1 MSGIAY
7 FDLSTPRRIHVIGIG
22 GPGMNAIAQVL
33 CEMGHQVSGSDIHES
48 EVLDRLRALGVSI
61 IVGHDATVVQNCDVV
76 TASTAI
82 PATNIEL
89 VSAAAQSIPVL
100 SRAQMLSAICALKQ
114 SVAVAGTH
122 GKTTTS
128 AMLMHILTT
137 AGLQPSFVI
146 GGDVHGLNLGAG
158 WRNGKHLVVEAD
170 ESDSTHLALPLFGSI
185 LTNVDVDHLDH
196 FATFD
201 NIVESFEQYVKKI
214 DGPKVMCA
222 DDAVTAKIATK
233 IAAKQ
238 ACRTYGMSIVADVR
252 AVNVVLAE
260 GRSRFDVEA
269 RQSGSTEEHGLIGS
283 VEIPLRGEHNVL
295 NATAALTMAME
306 LGVNFGVASHA
317 LSSFRGVARRFDL
330 RGVDHGV
337 TFVDDYAHLPNEII
351 AMLRGARDATDKWDR
366 VVAVF
371 QPNRFNRMSVMSGAY
386 ADAFGDADVVVI
398 TDIYSS
404 GTTPIPGVTGKLVVD
419 AIKNNHPGKRVEW
432 IAQREDLVSFL
443 ASTLTNGDLC
453 ISMGCGDVAQLPD
466 EVISLRQSNRA
477 NEARKS

>member
-1 MSGIAY
+1 MNNNLF
-7 FDLSTPRRIHVIGIG
+7 FDLSKPRRIHVIGIG

-33 CEMGHQVSGSDIHES
+33 SEMGHQVSGSDIHES

-61 IVGHDATVVQNCDVV
+61 SVGHDAAAVQGCDVV

-89 VSAAAQSIPVL
+89 VAAASQSVPIL
-100 SRAQMLSAICALKQ
+100 SRAQMLSSICALKQ

-137 AGLQPSFVI
+137 AELHPSFVI
-146 GGDVHGLNLGAG
+146 GGDVHGLDLGAG
-158 WRNGKHLVVEAD
+158 WRSGQHLVVEAD

-201 NIVESFEQYVKKI
+201 NIVESFEQFVAKI
-214 DGPKVMCA
+214 VGPKVLCA
-222 DDAVTAKIATK
+222 DDAVCAKIAST
-233 IAAKQ
+233 Q
-238 ACRTYGMSIVADVR
+238 SCRTYGLGVDADVR
-252 AVNVVLAE
+252 AVNVVFAD
-260 GRSRFDVEA
+260 GSCRFDIET
-269 RQSGSTEEHGLIGS
+269 RESGSIAQHVLVGS
-283 VEIPLRGEHNVL
+283 VSVPLRGEHNVL

-306 LGVNFGVASHA
+306 LGVDFEVAAQA
-317 LSSFRGVARRFDL
+317 LSGFRGVARRFDL

-337 TFVDDYAHLPNEII
+337 TFVDDYAHLPNEIV
-351 AMLRGARDATDKWDR
+351 AVLRGARDATDSWDR

-419 AIKNNHPGKRVEW
+419 AIKDMHPDKRVEW
-432 IAQREDLVSFL
+432 IALREDLVSFL
-443 ASTLTNGDLC
+443 ASTLISGDLC

-466 EVISLRQSNRA
+466 EVISLRQSKRA
-477 NEARKS
+477 IETRKS

>member
-1 MSGIAY
+1 MSSSAY
-7 FDLSTPRRIHVIGIG
+7 FDLTTPRRIHVIGIG

-61 IVGHDATVVQNCDVV
+61 IVGHDETAVQNCDAV

-89 VSAAAQSIPVL
+89 VAASAQSVPVL

-128 AMLMHILTT
+128 AMLMHVLSV

-146 GGDVHGLNLGAG
+146 GGDVHGLDLGAG
-158 WRNGKHLVVEAD
+158 WRNGQHLVVEAD

-201 NIVESFEQYVKKI
+201 NLVSSFEQYVKKI
-214 DGPKVMCA
+214 DGPKVLCA
-222 DDAVTAKIATK
+222 DDVVCAK
-233 IAAKQ
+233 IAAKIAEEQ
-238 ACRTYGMSIVADVR
+238 ICRTYGMSINADVC
-252 AVNVVLAE
+252 AVNVVLAD
-260 GRSRFDVEA
+260 GSIRFDVEA
-269 RQSGSTEEHGLIGS
+269 RQSGSTAPRVLIGS
-283 VEIPLRGEHNVL
+283 VEVPLRGRHNVL
-295 NATAALTMAME
+295 NATGAITMAME
-306 LGVNFGVASHA
+306 LGVEFEVAAQA
-317 LSSFRGVARRFDL
+317 LESFRGVARRFDL
-330 RGVDHGV
+330 RGVDDGV

-351 AMLRGARDATDKWDR
+351 AVLGGARDATDTWRR

-371 QPNRFNRMSVMSGAY
+371 QPNRFNRMSVMSGEY

-398 TDIYSS
+398 TEIYSS

-419 AIKNNHPGKRVEW
+419 AIEKSNPGKKVEW
-432 IAQREDLVSFL
+432 IAHREDLVTFL
-443 ASTLTNGDLC
+443 ASTLISGDLC

-477 NEARKS
+477 NKSQS

>member
-1 MSGIAY
+1 MSNDRL
-7 FDLSTPRRIHVIGIG
+7 FDLTTPRRIHVVGIG

-33 CEMGHQVSGSDIHES
+33 CEMGHQVTGSDIHES
-48 EVLDRLRALGVSI
+48 EVLDRLRALGVGI
-61 IVGHDATVVQNCDVV
+61 IVGHDAKAVQDCDVV

-89 VSAAAQSIPVL
+89 VAAVEQSVPVL
-100 SRAQMLSAICALKQ
+100 SRAQMLSSICALKQ

-128 AMLMHILTT
+128 AMLMHILAT

-146 GGDVHGLNLGAG
+146 GGDVHGLDLGAG
-158 WRNGKHLVVEAD
+158 WRNGQHLVVEAD
-170 ESDSTHLALPLFGSI
+170 ESDSTHLALPLFGTI

-196 FATFD
+196 FATFEK
-201 NIVESFEQYVKKI
+201 IVESFEQYVKKI
-214 DGPKVMCA
+214 DGPIVMCA
-222 DDAVTAKIATK
+222 DDPVCAKIAAT
-233 IAAKQ
+233 Q
-238 ACRTYGMSIVADVR
+238 ACRIYGMSVAADVR
-252 AVNVVLAE
+252 AVRVVLAD
-260 GRSRFDVEA
+260 GGSRFDVES
-269 RQSGSTEEHGLIGS
+269 RHSGSGAPQVLIGS
-283 VEIPLRGEHNVL
+283 VHLPLRGEHNVL

-306 LGVNFGVASHA
+306 LGVEFEVVSQA
-317 LSSFRGVARRFDL
+317 LSSFRGVARRFDM
-330 RGVDHGV
+330 RGIDDGV

-351 AMLRGARDATDKWDR
+351 AVLRGARDATDKWGR

-419 AIKNNHPGKRVEW
+419 AIENNHPGKKVEW
-432 IAQREDLVSFL
+432 IAQRDDLVSFL
-443 ASTLTNGDLC
+443 ASALTSGDLC

-466 EVISLRQSNRA
+466 EVMSLRQSNRA
-477 NEARKS
+477 NDSLKH

>member
-1 MSGIAY
+1 MSGITY

-61 IVGHDATVVQNCDVV
+61 IVGHDATVVQNCDAV
-76 TASTAI
+76 TCSTAI
-82 PATNIEL
+82 PVTNIEL
-89 VSAAAQSIPVL
+89 VAAAEQLIPVL

-128 AMLMHILTT
+128 AMLMHILNT

-214 DGPKVMCA
+214 DGPMVMCA
-222 DDAVTAKIATK
+222 DDAVTAKIATS
-233 IAAKQ
+233 Q
-238 ACRTYGMSIVADVR
+238 ACRTYGRSINADVR
-252 AVNVVLAE
+252 AVNVVLAD
-260 GRSRFDVEA
+260 GRSRFDVEL
-269 RQSGSTEEHGLIGS
+269 RQSHSTDKHVLVGS
-283 VEIPLRGEHNVL
+283 VELPLRGEHNVL
-295 NATAALTMAME
+295 NATGALTMAME
-306 LGVNFGVASHA
+306 LGVEFEVAAQA
-317 LSSFRGVARRFDL
+317 LSSFRGVARRFDM
-330 RGVDHGV
+330 RGVDDGV

-351 AMLRGARDATDKWDR
+351 AVLRGARDATDTWSR

-371 QPNRFNRMSVMSGAY
+371 QPNRFNRMSVMSSAY
-386 ADAFGDADVVVI
+386 ADAFGDADVVVV

-419 AIKNNHPGKRVEW
+419 AIEKNHPGKRVEW

-443 ASTLTNGDLC
+443 VSTLTTGDLC
-453 ISMGCGDVAQLPD
+453 ISMGCGDVALLPD

-477 NEARKS
+477 NKARKR

>member
-1 MSGIAY
+1 MSNDTI
-7 FDLSTPRRIHVIGIG
+7 FDLTRPRRIHVVGIG

-48 EVLDRLRALGVSI
+48 GVLDRLRALGVSI
-61 IVGHDATVVQNCDVV
+61 IVGHDASAVQNCDVV

-82 PATNIEL
+82 PVANIEL
-89 VSAAAQSIPVL
+89 VAAAAQSVPVL
-100 SRAQMLSAICALKQ
+100 SRAQMLRAICTLKQ
-114 SVAVAGTH
+114 SVGVAGTH

-146 GGDVHGLNLGAG
+146 GGDVHGLDVGAG

-170 ESDSTHLALPLFGSI
+170 ESDSTHLSLPLFGSI

-196 FATFD
+196 FATFER
-201 NIVESFEQYVKKI
+201 IIESFTQYVKNI
-214 DGPKVMCA
+214 DGPRVICA
-222 DDAVTAKIATK
+222 DDAVCAKIAATH
-233 IAAKQ
+233 
-238 ACRTYGMSIVADVR
+238 ACRTYGMSIVSDVR
-252 AVNVVLAE
+252 AVNVVLAD
-260 GRSRFDVEA
+260 GSSRFDIEL
-269 RQSGSTEEHGLIGS
+269 RQSGSTEKHDLVGA
-283 VEIPLRGEHNVL
+283 VELPLRGEHNVL

-306 LGVNFGVASHA
+306 LGVEFGVASHA

-330 RGVDHGV
+330 RGVDEGV

-371 QPNRFNRMSVMSGAY
+371 QPNRFNRMSVMSAAY
-386 ADAFGDADVVVI
+386 ANAFNDADVVVI

-477 NEARKS
+477 DETLRH

>member
-1 MSGIAY
+1 MSNDTF
-7 FDLSTPRRIHVIGIG
+7 FDLSRPRRIHVVGIG

-33 CEMGHQVSGSDIHES
+33 CEMGHQVTGSDIHES
-48 EVLDRLRALGVSI
+48 EVLDRLRALGVGI
-61 IVGHDATVVQNCDVV
+61 IVGHDAKAVQDCDVV

-89 VSAAAQSIPVL
+89 VAAVDQSVPVL

-128 AMLMHILTT
+128 AMLMHILAT

-146 GGDVHGLNLGAG
+146 GGDVHGLDLGAG
-158 WRNGKHLVVEAD
+158 WRDGQHLVVEAD
-170 ESDSTHLALPLFGSI
+170 ESDSTHLALPLFGTI

-196 FATFD
+196 FATFEK
-201 NIVESFEQYVKKI
+201 IVESFEQYVKKI
-214 DGPKVMCA
+214 DGPIVMCA
-222 DDAVTAKIATK
+222 DDAVCAKIAAT
-233 IAAKQ
+233 Q
-238 ACRTYGMSIVADVR
+238 ACRTYGMSVAADVR
-252 AVNVVLAE
+252 AVSVVLAD
-260 GRSRFDVEA
+260 GGSHFDVES
-269 RQSGSTEEHGLIGS
+269 RHSGSGAPQVLIGS
-283 VEIPLRGEHNVL
+283 VHLPLRGEHNVL

-306 LGVNFGVASHA
+306 LGVEFEVASQA
-317 LSSFRGVARRFDL
+317 LNSFRGVARRFDM
-330 RGVDHGV
+330 RGIDDGV

-351 AMLRGARDATDKWDR
+351 AVLRGARDATDKWGR

-419 AIKNNHPGKRVEW
+419 AIENNHPDKKVEW
-432 IAQREDLVSFL
+432 IAQRDDLVSFL
-443 ASTLTNGDLC
+443 ASALTSGDLC

-466 EVISLRQSNRA
+466 EVMSLRQSNRA
-477 NEARKS
+477 NDSLKH

>member
-1 MSGIAY
+1 MSNDTF
-7 FDLSTPRRIHVIGIG
+7 FDLSRPRRIHVVGIG

-33 CEMGHQVSGSDIHES
+33 CEMGHQVTGSDIHES
-48 EVLDRLRALGVSI
+48 EVLDRLRALGVGI
-61 IVGHDATVVQNCDVV
+61 IVGHDAKAVQDCDVV

-89 VSAAAQSIPVL
+89 VAAVDQSVPVL

-128 AMLMHILTT
+128 AMLMHILAT

-146 GGDVHGLNLGAG
+146 GGDVHGLDLGAG
-158 WRNGKHLVVEAD
+158 WRNGQHLVVEAD
-170 ESDSTHLALPLFGSI
+170 ESDSTHLALPLFGTI

-196 FATFD
+196 FATFEK
-201 NIVESFEQYVKKI
+201 IVESFEQYVKKI
-214 DGPKVMCA
+214 DGPIVMCA
-222 DDAVTAKIATK
+222 DDAVCAKIAAT
-233 IAAKQ
+233 Q
-238 ACRTYGMSIVADVR
+238 ACRTYGMGVAADVR
-252 AVNVVLAE
+252 AVNVVLAD
-260 GRSRFDVEA
+260 GGSRFGIEV
-269 RQSGSTEEHGLIGS
+269 RQSGTSAPQVLIGS
-283 VEIPLRGEHNVL
+283 VQLPLRGEHNVL

-306 LGVNFGVASHA
+306 LGVEFEVASQA
-317 LSSFRGVARRFDL
+317 LNSFRGVARRFDM
-330 RGVDHGV
+330 RGIDDGV

-351 AMLRGARDATDKWDR
+351 AVLRGARDATDKWGR

-419 AIKNNHPGKRVEW
+419 AIENNHPDKKVEW
-432 IAQREDLVSFL
+432 IAQRDDLVSFL
-443 ASTLTNGDLC
+443 ASALISGDLC

-466 EVISLRQSNRA
+466 EVMSLRQSNRA
-477 NEARKS
+477 NDSLKH

>member
-1 MSGIAY
+1 MSNDTF
-7 FDLSTPRRIHVIGIG
+7 FDLSKPKRIHVIGIG

-61 IVGHDATVVQNCDVV
+61 IVGHDATAVQDCDVV

-82 PATNIEL
+82 PVSNIEL
-89 VSAAAQSIPVL
+89 IAAAAQSVPVL

-137 AGLQPSFVI
+137 AGLHPSFVI
-146 GGDVHGLNLGAG
+146 GGDVHGLDLGAG
-158 WRNGKHLVVEAD
+158 WRSGQHLVVEAD
-170 ESDSTHLALPLFGSI
+170 ESDATHLALPLFGSI

-196 FATFD
+196 YETFD
-201 NIVESFEQYVKKI
+201 NIVESFEQYVQKI
-214 DGPKVMCA
+214 KGPKVLCA
-222 DDAVTAKIATK
+222 DDAVCAKIAT
-233 IAAKQ
+233 Q
-238 ACRTYGMSIVADVR
+238 QNCRTYGLSVNSDVR
-252 AVNVVLAE
+252 AVNLVLAD
-260 GRSRFDVEA
+260 GGSRFDVEM
-269 RQSGSTEEHGLIGS
+269 RQSGSTAPQVLVGS
-283 VEIPLRGEHNVL
+283 VELPLRGEHNVL

-306 LGVNFGVASHA
+306 LGVEFDVAAQA
-317 LSSFRGVARRFDL
+317 LGNFRGVARRFDL
-330 RGVDHGV
+330 RGVDEGV

-351 AMLRGARDATDKWDR
+351 AVLRGARDVTDNWDR

-371 QPNRFNRMSVMSGAY
+371 QPNRFNRMSVMSAAY

-419 AIKNNHPGKRVEW
+419 AIKNKHPGKRVEW
-432 IAQREDLVSFL
+432 IARREDLVSFL
-443 ASTLTNGDLC
+443 ASSLTHGDLC

-466 EVISLRQSNRA
+466 EVISLRHDNRA
-477 NEARKS
+477 NEALKR

>member
-1 MSGIAY
+1 MSNDTF
-7 FDLSTPRRIHVIGIG
+7 FDLGRPRRIHVVGIG

-33 CEMGHQVSGSDIHES
+33 CEMGHQVTGSDIHES
-48 EVLDRLRALGVSI
+48 EVLDRLRALGVGI
-61 IVGHDATVVQNCDVV
+61 IVGHDAKAVQDCDVV

-89 VSAAAQSIPVL
+89 VAAVDQSVPVL
-100 SRAQMLSAICALKQ
+100 SRAQMLSAICELKQ

-128 AMLMHILTT
+128 AMLMHILAT

-146 GGDVHGLNLGAG
+146 GGDVHGLDLGAG
-158 WRNGKHLVVEAD
+158 WRNGQHLVVEAD
-170 ESDSTHLALPLFGSI
+170 ESDSTHLALPLFGTI

-196 FATFD
+196 FATFEK
-201 NIVESFEQYVKKI
+201 IVESFEQYVKKI
-214 DGPKVMCA
+214 DGPIVMCV
-222 DDAVTAKIATK
+222 DDAVCAKIAAT
-233 IAAKQ
+233 Q
-238 ACRTYGMSIVADVR
+238 ACRTYGMSVAADVR
-252 AVNVVLAE
+252 AFNVVLAD
-260 GRSRFDVEA
+260 GGSRFDVES
-269 RQSGSTEEHGLIGS
+269 RHSGSGAPQVLIGS
-283 VEIPLRGEHNVL
+283 VHLPLRGEHNVL

-306 LGVNFGVASHA
+306 LGVEFEVASQA
-317 LSSFRGVARRFDL
+317 LSSFRGVARRFDM
-330 RGVDHGV
+330 RGIDDGV

-351 AMLRGARDATDKWDR
+351 AVLRGARDATDKWGR

-419 AIKNNHPGKRVEW
+419 AIENNHPDKKVEW
-432 IAQREDLVSFL
+432 IAQRDDLVSFL
-443 ASTLTNGDLC
+443 ASALTSGDLC

-466 EVISLRQSNRA
+466 EVMSLRQSNRA
-477 NEARKS
+477 NDSLKH

>member
-1 MSGIAY
+1 MSGITY

-33 CEMGHQVSGSDIHES
+33 CEMGHQVSGSDIYES

-61 IVGHDATVVQNCDVV
+61 IVGHDATVVHYCDVV

-82 PATNIEL
+82 PITNIEL
-89 VSAAAQSIPVL
+89 VAAAAQSIPVL

-222 DDAVTAKIATK
+222 DDAVTAKIATS
-233 IAAKQ
+233 Q
-238 ACRTYGMSIVADVR
+238 ACRTYGRSINADVR
-252 AVNVVLAE
+252 AVNVALAD
-260 GRSRFDVEA
+260 GRSRFDVEL
-269 RQSGSTEEHGLIGS
+269 RQSHSTNKHVLVGS
-283 VEIPLRGEHNVL
+283 VELPLRGEHNVL

-306 LGVNFGVASHA
+306 LGVEFEVAAQA
-317 LSSFRGVARRFDL
+317 LSSFRGVARRFDM
-330 RGVDHGV
+330 RGVDDGV

-351 AMLRGARDATDKWDR
+351 AVLRGARDATDTWSR

-371 QPNRFNRMSVMSGAY
+371 QPNRFNRMSVMSSAY
-386 ADAFGDADVVVI
+386 ADAFGDADVVVV

-419 AIKNNHPGKRVEW
+419 AIEKNHPGKRVEW
-432 IAQREDLVSFL
+432 IAHREDLVSFL
-443 ASTLTNGDLC
+443 AATLTTGDLC
-453 ISMGCGDVAQLPD
+453 ISMGCGDVAKLPD

-477 NEARKS
+477 NKARKH

>member
-1 MSGIAY
+1 MSNDMF
-7 FDLSTPRRIHVIGIG
+7 FDLSRPRRIHVVGIG

-33 CEMGHQVSGSDIHES
+33 CEMGHQVTGSDIHES
-48 EVLDRLRALGVSI
+48 EVLDRLRALGVGI
-61 IVGHDATVVQNCDVV
+61 IVGHDAKAVQDCDVV

-89 VSAAAQSIPVL
+89 VAAVDQSVPVL
-100 SRAQMLSAICALKQ
+100 SRAQMLSSICALKQ

-128 AMLMHILTT
+128 AMLMHILAT

-146 GGDVHGLNLGAG
+146 GGDVHGLDLGAG
-158 WRNGKHLVVEAD
+158 WRNGQHLVVEAD
-170 ESDSTHLALPLFGSI
+170 ESDSTHLALPLFGTI

-196 FATFD
+196 FATFEK
-201 NIVESFEQYVKKI
+201 IVESFEQYVKKI
-214 DGPKVMCA
+214 DGPIVMCA
-222 DDAVTAKIATK
+222 DDAVCAKIAAT
-233 IAAKQ
+233 Q
-238 ACRTYGMSIVADVR
+238 ACRTYGMGVAADVR
-252 AVNVVLAE
+252 AVNVVLAD
-260 GRSRFDVEA
+260 GGSRFGIEV
-269 RQSGSTEEHGLIGS
+269 RQSGTSAPQVLIGS
-283 VEIPLRGEHNVL
+283 VQLPLRGEHNVL

-306 LGVNFGVASHA
+306 LGVEFEVASQA
-317 LSSFRGVARRFDL
+317 LNSFRGVARRFDM
-330 RGVDHGV
+330 RGIDDGV

-351 AMLRGARDATDKWDR
+351 AVLRGARDATDKWGR

-419 AIKNNHPGKRVEW
+419 AIENNHPDKKVEW
-432 IAQREDLVSFL
+432 IAQRDDLVSFL
-443 ASTLTNGDLC
+443 ASALTSGDLC

-466 EVISLRQSNRA
+466 EVMSLRQSNRA
-477 NEARKS
+477 NDSLKH

>member
-1 MSGIAY
+1 MRNNVF
-7 FDLSTPRRIHVIGIG
+7 FDLSRPRRIHVIGIG

-61 IVGHDATVVQNCDVV
+61 IVGHDAAAVQDCDAV

-89 VSAAAQSIPVL
+89 VAAAAQSVAIL

-128 AMLMHILTT
+128 AMLMHILAS
-137 AGLQPSFVI
+137 AGRHPSFVI
-146 GGDVHGLNLGAG
+146 GGDVHGLDLGAG
-158 WRNGKHLVVEAD
+158 WRSGQHLVVEAD

-201 NIVESFEQYVKKI
+201 KIVESFEMYLGNI
-214 DGPKVMCA
+214 DGPKVVCA
-222 DDAVTAKIATK
+222 DDAVCAKIAS
-233 IAAKQ
+233 KQ
-238 ACRTYGMSIVADVR
+238 SCRTYGMVIDADVR
-252 AVNVVLAE
+252 AINVAFAD
-260 GRSRFDVEA
+260 GSSRFDIET
-269 RQSGSTEEHGLIGS
+269 RETGSNAQHGLVGS
-283 VEIPLRGEHNVL
+283 VIVPLRGEHNVL

-306 LGVNFGVASHA
+306 LGVAFEVAARA
-317 LSSFRGVARRFDL
+317 LSSFGGVARRFDL
-330 RGVDHGV
+330 RGVDQGV
-337 TFVDDYAHLPNEII
+337 TFVDDYAHLPNEIV
-351 AMLRGARDATDKWDR
+351 AVLRGARDATDKWDR

-419 AIKNNHPGKRVEW
+419 AIKDMHPDKRVEW
-432 IAQREDLVSFL
+432 IAQREDLVSYL
-443 ASTLTNGDLC
+443 ASTLVDGDLC
-453 ISMGCGDVAQLPD
+453 ISMGCGDVAHLPD
-466 EVISLRQSNRA
+466 EVIALRQSGRA
-477 NEARKS
+477 NEAPKR

>member
-1 MSGIAY
+1 MSNDTF
-7 FDLSTPRRIHVIGIG
+7 FDLSKPRRIHVVGIG

-33 CEMGHQVSGSDIHES
+33 CEMGHQVTGSDIHES
-48 EVLDRLRALGVSI
+48 EVLDRLRALGVGI
-61 IVGHDATVVQNCDVV
+61 IVGHDAKAVQDCDVV

-89 VSAAAQSIPVL
+89 VAAVDQSVPVL

-128 AMLMHILTT
+128 AMLMHILAT

-146 GGDVHGLNLGAG
+146 GGDVHGLDLGAG
-158 WRNGKHLVVEAD
+158 WRNGQHLVVEAD
-170 ESDSTHLALPLFGSI
+170 ESDSTHLALPLFGTI

-196 FATFD
+196 FATFEK
-201 NIVESFEQYVKKI
+201 IVESFEQYVKKI
-214 DGPKVMCA
+214 DGPIVMCA
-222 DDAVTAKIATK
+222 DDAVCAKIAAT
-233 IAAKQ
+233 Q
-238 ACRTYGMSIVADVR
+238 ACRTYGMGVAADVR
-252 AVNVVLAE
+252 AVNVVLAD
-260 GRSRFDVEA
+260 GGSRFGIEV
-269 RQSGSTEEHGLIGS
+269 RQSGTSAPQVLIGS
-283 VEIPLRGEHNVL
+283 VQLPLRGEHNVL

-306 LGVNFGVASHA
+306 LGVEFEVASQA
-317 LSSFRGVARRFDL
+317 LNSFRGVARRFDM
-330 RGVDHGV
+330 RGIDDGV

-351 AMLRGARDATDKWDR
+351 AVLRGARDATDKWGR

-419 AIKNNHPGKRVEW
+419 AIENNHPDKKVEW
-432 IAQREDLVSFL
+432 IAQRDDLVRFL
-443 ASTLTNGDLC
+443 ASALTSGDLC

-466 EVISLRQSNRA
+466 EVMSLRQSNRA
-477 NEARKS
+477 NDSLKH

>member
-1 MSGIAY
+1 MSGITY

-61 IVGHDATVVQNCDVV
+61 IVGHDATVVQNCDAV
-76 TASTAI
+76 TYSTAI
-82 PATNIEL
+82 PVTNIEL
-89 VSAAAQSIPVL
+89 VAAAEQLIPVL

-128 AMLMHILTT
+128 AMLMHILNT

-214 DGPKVMCA
+214 DGPMVMCA
-222 DDAVTAKIATK
+222 DDAVTAKIATS
-233 IAAKQ
+233 Q
-238 ACRTYGMSIVADVR
+238 ACRTYGRSINADVR
-252 AVNVVLAE
+252 AVNVVLAD
-260 GRSRFDVEA
+260 GRSRFDVEL
-269 RQSGSTEEHGLIGS
+269 RQSYSTDKHVLVGS
-283 VEIPLRGEHNVL
+283 VELPLRGEHNVL
-295 NATAALTMAME
+295 NATGALTMAME
-306 LGVNFGVASHA
+306 LGVEFEVAAQA
-317 LSSFRGVARRFDL
+317 LSSFRGVARRFDM
-330 RGVDHGV
+330 RGVDDGV

-351 AMLRGARDATDKWDR
+351 AVLRGARDATDTWSR

-371 QPNRFNRMSVMSGAY
+371 QPNRFNRMSVMSSAY
-386 ADAFGDADVVVI
+386 ADAFGDADVVVV

-419 AIKNNHPGKRVEW
+419 AIEKNHPGKRVEW

-443 ASTLTNGDLC
+443 VSTLTTGDLC
-453 ISMGCGDVAQLPD
+453 ISMGCGDVALLPD

-477 NEARKS
+477 NKARKR

>member
-1 MSGIAY
+1 MSIDTF
-7 FDLSTPRRIHVIGIG
+7 FDLSRPRRIHVIGIG

-61 IVGHDATVVQNCDVV
+61 NVGHDEKAVQDCDAV

-89 VSAAAQSIPVL
+89 VAASARSVPVL

-128 AMLMHILTT
+128 AMLMHVLSL

-146 GGDVHGLNLGAG
+146 GGDVHGLDRGAG
-158 WRNGKHLVVEAD
+158 WRNGQHLVVEAD

-201 NIVESFEQYVKKI
+201 NLVASFEQYVKKI
-214 DGPKVMCA
+214 KGPIVMCA
-222 DDAVTAKIATK
+222 DDAVCAKIA
-233 IAAKQ
+233 AQQ
-238 ACRTYGMSIVADVR
+238 ACRTYGMSAQADVR
-252 AVNVVLAE
+252 VVSVVLAD
-260 GRSRFDVEA
+260 GGSRFDVEA
-269 RQSGSTEEHGLIGS
+269 RKSGSNEPQVLLGS
-283 VEIPLRGEHNVL
+283 VKVPLRGQHNVL
-295 NATAALTMAME
+295 NATAAITMAME
-306 LGVNFGVASHA
+306 LGVEFEVAAQA
-317 LSSFRGVARRFDL
+317 LGSFRGVARRFEM
-330 RGVDHGV
+330 RGSDEGV

-351 AMLRGARDATDKWDR
+351 AVLHGARDATDKWGR

-371 QPNRFNRMSVMSGAY
+371 QPNRFNRMSVMSSAY

-419 AIKNNHPGKRVEW
+419 AIENSHPGKKVEW

-466 EVISLRQSNRA
+466 EVILLRQSNRA
-477 NEARKS
+477 NKARP

>member
-1 MSGIAY
+1 MSGSAY
-7 FDLSTPRRIHVIGIG
+7 FDLSTPRRIHVVGIG

-48 EVLDRLRALGVSI
+48 EVLDRLRALGVNI

-82 PATNIEL
+82 PVANIEL
-89 VSAAAQSIPVL
+89 AAAAAQSIPVL
-100 SRAQMLSAICALKQ
+100 SRAQMLSAICALRQ

-146 GGDVHGLNLGAG
+146 GGDIHGLNLGAG

-222 DDAVTAKIATK
+222 DDAVTAKIATS
-233 IAAKQ
+233 Q
-238 ACRTYGMSIVADVR
+238 ACRTYGRSINADVR
-252 AVNVVLAE
+252 AVNVVLAD

-269 RQSGSTEEHGLIGS
+269 RQSGSSSLQVLVGS
-283 VEIPLRGEHNVL
+283 VDLPLRGEHNVL

-306 LGVNFGVASHA
+306 LGVEFVVAAQA

-330 RGVDHGV
+330 RGVDQGV

-432 IAQREDLVSFL
+432 IAQREELVSFL
-443 ASTLTNGDLC
+443 ASTLASGDLC

-477 NEARKS
+477 NEARKR

>member
-1 MSGIAY
+1 MSGTTF

-61 IVGHDATVVQNCDVV
+61 IVGHDAAAVQDCDAV

-89 VSAAAQSIPVL
+89 VAAAAQSISVL

-128 AMLMHILTT
+128 AMLMHILAS
-137 AGLQPSFVI
+137 AGRHPSFVI
-146 GGDVHGLNLGAG
+146 GGDVHGLDLGAG
-158 WRNGKHLVVEAD
+158 WRSGQHLVVEAD

-185 LTNVDVDHLDH
+185 LTNVDIDHLDH

-201 NIVESFEQYVKKI
+201 KIIESFEMYLGNI
-214 DGPKVMCA
+214 DGPKVVCA
-222 DDAVTAKIATK
+222 DDVVCAKIAS
-233 IAAKQ
+233 KQ
-238 ACRTYGMSIVADVR
+238 SCRTYGLVIDADVR
-252 AVNVVLAE
+252 AINVAFAD
-260 GRSRFDVEA
+260 GSSRFDIET
-269 RQSGSTEEHGLIGS
+269 RETGSNAQHGMVGS
-283 VEIPLRGEHNVL
+283 VIVPLRGEHNVL

-306 LGVNFGVASHA
+306 LGVEFEVAARA
-317 LSSFRGVARRFDL
+317 LSSFGGVARRFDL
-330 RGVDHGV
+330 RGVDQGV
-337 TFVDDYAHLPNEII
+337 TFVDDYAHLPNEIV
-351 AMLRGARDATDKWDR
+351 AVLRGARDATDKWDR

-419 AIKNNHPGKRVEW
+419 AIKDMHPDKRVEW
-432 IAQREDLVSFL
+432 IAQREDLVSYL
-443 ASTLTNGDLC
+443 ASTLVDGDLC
-453 ISMGCGDVAQLPD
+453 ISMGCGDVAHLPD
-466 EVISLRQSNRA
+466 EVIALRQSGRA
-477 NEARKS
+477 NEAPKR

>member
-1 MSGIAY
+1 MNGIAY

-82 PATNIEL
+82 PVANIEL
-89 VSAAAQSIPVL
+89 AAAAAQSIPVL

-146 GGDVHGLNLGAG
+146 GGDIHGLNLGAG

-222 DDAVTAKIATK
+222 DDAVTAKIATS
-233 IAAKQ
+233 Q
-238 ACRTYGMSIVADVR
+238 ACRTYGRSINADVR
-252 AVNVVLAE
+252 AVNVVLAD
-260 GRSRFDVEA
+260 GRSRFDVAA
-269 RQSGSTEEHGLIGS
+269 RQSGSSSLQVLVGS
-283 VEIPLRGEHNVL
+283 VDLPLRGEHNVL

-306 LGVNFGVASHA
+306 LGVEFVVAAQA
-317 LSSFRGVARRFDL
+317 LSSFRGVARRFDM
-330 RGVDHGV
+330 RGVDDGV

-351 AMLRGARDATDKWDR
+351 AVLRGARDATDAWSR

-371 QPNRFNRMSVMSGAY
+371 QPNRFNRMSVMSSAY
-386 ADAFGDADVVVI
+386 ADAFGDADVVVV

-419 AIKNNHPGKRVEW
+419 AIERNHPGKRVEW
-432 IAQREDLVSFL
+432 IAQREELVSFL
-443 ASTLTNGDLC
+443 ASTLTTGDLC
-453 ISMGCGDVAQLPD
+453 ISMGCGDVAHLPD

-477 NEARKS
+477 NKARKR

>member
-1 MSGIAY
+1 MSNDTF
-7 FDLSTPRRIHVIGIG
+7 FDLSRPRRIHVVGIG

-33 CEMGHQVSGSDIHES
+33 CEMGHQVTGSDIHES
-48 EVLDRLRALGVSI
+48 EVLDRLRALGVGI
-61 IVGHDATVVQNCDVV
+61 IVGHDAKAVQDCDVV

-89 VSAAAQSIPVL
+89 VAAVEQSVPVL

-128 AMLMHILTT
+128 AMLMHILAT

-146 GGDVHGLNLGAG
+146 GGDVHGLDLGAG
-158 WRNGKHLVVEAD
+158 WRNGQHLVVEAD
-170 ESDSTHLALPLFGSI
+170 ESDSTHLALPLFGTI

-196 FATFD
+196 FATFEK
-201 NIVESFEQYVKKI
+201 IVESFEQYVKKI
-214 DGPKVMCA
+214 DGPIVMCA
-222 DDAVTAKIATK
+222 DDAVCAKIAAT
-233 IAAKQ
+233 Q
-238 ACRTYGMSIVADVR
+238 ACRTYGMGVAADVR
-252 AVNVVLAE
+252 AVNVVLAD
-260 GRSRFDVEA
+260 GGSRFGIEV
-269 RQSGSTEEHGLIGS
+269 RQSGTSAPQVLIGS
-283 VEIPLRGEHNVL
+283 VQLPLRGEHNVL

-306 LGVNFGVASHA
+306 LGVEFEVASQA
-317 LSSFRGVARRFDL
+317 LNSFRGVARRFDM
-330 RGVDHGV
+330 RGIDDGV

-351 AMLRGARDATDKWDR
+351 AVLRGARDATDKWGR

-419 AIKNNHPGKRVEW
+419 AIENNHPDKKVEW
-432 IAQREDLVSFL
+432 IAQRDDLVSFL
-443 ASTLTNGDLC
+443 ASALTSGDLC

-466 EVISLRQSNRA
+466 EVMSLRQSNRA
-477 NEARKS
+477 NDSLKH

>member
-1 MSGIAY
+1 
-7 FDLSTPRRIHVIGIG
+7 
-22 GPGMNAIAQVL
+22 MNAIAQVL
-33 CEMGHQVSGSDIHES
+33 CEMGHQVTGSDIHES
-48 EVLDRLRALGVSI
+48 EVLDRLRALGVGI
-61 IVGHDATVVQNCDVV
+61 IVGHDAKAVQDCDVV
-76 TASTAI
+76 TGSTAI

-89 VSAAAQSIPVL
+89 VAAVDQSVPVL

-128 AMLMHILTT
+128 VMLMHILAT

-146 GGDVHGLNLGAG
+146 GGDVHGLDLGAG
-158 WRNGKHLVVEAD
+158 WRNGQHLVVEAD
-170 ESDSTHLALPLFGSI
+170 ESDSTHLALPLFGTI

-196 FATFD
+196 FATFEK
-201 NIVESFEQYVKKI
+201 IVESFEQYVKKI
-214 DGPKVMCA
+214 DGPIVMCA
-222 DDAVTAKIATK
+222 DDAVCAKIAAT
-233 IAAKQ
+233 Q
-238 ACRTYGMSIVADVR
+238 ACRTYGMGVAADVR
-252 AVNVVLAE
+252 AVNVVLAD
-260 GRSRFDVEA
+260 GGSRFGIEV
-269 RQSGSTEEHGLIGS
+269 RQSGTSAPQVLIGS
-283 VEIPLRGEHNVL
+283 VQLPLRGEHNVL

-306 LGVNFGVASHA
+306 LGVEFEVASQA
-317 LSSFRGVARRFDL
+317 LNSFRGVARRFDM
-330 RGVDHGV
+330 RGIDDGV

-351 AMLRGARDATDKWDR
+351 AVLRGARDATDKWGR

-419 AIKNNHPGKRVEW
+419 AIENNHPDKKVEW
-432 IAQREDLVSFL
+432 IAQRDDLVRFL
-443 ASTLTNGDLC
+443 ASALTSGDLC

-466 EVISLRQSNRA
+466 EVMSLRQSNRA
-477 NEARKS
+477 NDSLKH

>member
-1 MSGIAY
+1 MRNNVF
-7 FDLSTPRRIHVIGIG
+7 FDLSGPRRIHVIGIG

-61 IVGHDATVVQNCDVV
+61 IVGHDAAAVQDCDAV

-89 VSAAAQSIPVL
+89 VAAAAQSVAIL

-128 AMLMHILTT
+128 AMLMHILAS
-137 AGLQPSFVI
+137 AGRHPSFVI
-146 GGDVHGLNLGAG
+146 GGDVHGLDLGAG
-158 WRNGKHLVVEAD
+158 WRSGQHLVVEAD

-201 NIVESFEQYVKKI
+201 KIIESFEMYLGNI
-214 DGPKVMCA
+214 DGPKVVCA
-222 DDAVTAKIATK
+222 DDAVCAKIAS
-233 IAAKQ
+233 KQ
-238 ACRTYGMSIVADVR
+238 SCRTYGLVIDADVR
-252 AVNVVLAE
+252 AINLTFAD
-260 GRSRFDVEA
+260 GSSRFDIET
-269 RQSGSTEEHGLIGS
+269 RETGSNAQHGLVGS
-283 VEIPLRGEHNVL
+283 VIVPLRGEHNVL

-306 LGVNFGVASHA
+306 LGVEFEVAARA
-317 LSSFRGVARRFDL
+317 LSSFGGVARRFDL
-330 RGVDHGV
+330 RGVDQGV
-337 TFVDDYAHLPNEII
+337 TFVDDYAHLPNEIV
-351 AMLRGARDATDKWDR
+351 AVLRGARDATDKWGR

-419 AIKNNHPGKRVEW
+419 AIKDMHPDKRVEW
-432 IAQREDLVSFL
+432 IAQREDLVSYL
-443 ASTLTNGDLC
+443 ASTLVDGDLC
-453 ISMGCGDVAQLPD
+453 ISMGCGDVAHLPD
-466 EVISLRQSNRA
+466 EVIALRQSVRA
-477 NEARKS
+477 NEAPKR

>member
-1 MSGIAY
+1 MSNDTF
-7 FDLSTPRRIHVIGIG
+7 FDLSRPRRIHVVGIG

-33 CEMGHQVSGSDIHES
+33 CEMGHQVTGSDIHES
-48 EVLDRLRALGVSI
+48 EVLDRLRALGVGI
-61 IVGHDATVVQNCDVV
+61 IVGHDAKAVQDCDVV

-89 VSAAAQSIPVL
+89 VAAVDHSVPVL

-128 AMLMHILTT
+128 AMLMHILAT

-146 GGDVHGLNLGAG
+146 GGDVHGLDLGAG
-158 WRNGKHLVVEAD
+158 WRNGQHLVVEAD
-170 ESDSTHLALPLFGSI
+170 ESDSTHLALPLFGTI

-196 FATFD
+196 FATFEK
-201 NIVESFEQYVKKI
+201 IVESFEQYVKKI
-214 DGPKVMCA
+214 DGPIVMCA
-222 DDAVTAKIATK
+222 DDAVCAKIAAT
-233 IAAKQ
+233 Q
-238 ACRTYGMSIVADVR
+238 ACRTYGMGVAADVR
-252 AVNVVLAE
+252 AVNVVLAD
-260 GRSRFDVEA
+260 GGSRFGIEV
-269 RQSGSTEEHGLIGS
+269 RQSGTSAPQVLIGS
-283 VEIPLRGEHNVL
+283 VQLPLRGEHNVL

-306 LGVNFGVASHA
+306 LGVEFEVASQA
-317 LSSFRGVARRFDL
+317 LNSFRGVARRFDM
-330 RGVDHGV
+330 RGIDDGV

-351 AMLRGARDATDKWDR
+351 AVLRGARDATDKWGR

-419 AIKNNHPGKRVEW
+419 AIENNHPDKKVEW
-432 IAQREDLVSFL
+432 IAQRDDLVSFL
-443 ASTLTNGDLC
+443 ASALISGDLC

-466 EVISLRQSNRA
+466 EVMSLRQSNRA
-477 NEARKS
+477 NDSLKH

>member
-1 MSGIAY
+1 
-7 FDLSTPRRIHVIGIG
+7 
-22 GPGMNAIAQVL
+22 MNAIAQVL

-61 IVGHDATVVQNCDVV
+61 IVGHDAAAVQDCDAV

-89 VSAAAQSIPVL
+89 VAAAAQSVAIL

-128 AMLMHILTT
+128 AMLMHILAS
-137 AGLQPSFVI
+137 AGRHPSFVI
-146 GGDVHGLNLGAG
+146 GGDVHGLDLGAG
-158 WRNGKHLVVEAD
+158 WRSGQHLVVEAD

-201 NIVESFEQYVKKI
+201 KIIESFEMYLGNI
-214 DGPKVMCA
+214 DGPKVVCA
-222 DDAVTAKIATK
+222 DDAVCAKIAS
-233 IAAKQ
+233 KQ
-238 ACRTYGMSIVADVR
+238 SCRTYGLVIDADVR
-252 AVNVVLAE
+252 AINLTFAD
-260 GRSRFDVEA
+260 GGSRFDIET
-269 RQSGSTEEHGLIGS
+269 RETGSNAQHGMVGS
-283 VEIPLRGEHNVL
+283 VIVPLRGEHNVL

-306 LGVNFGVASHA
+306 LGVAFEVAARA
-317 LSSFRGVARRFDL
+317 LSSFGGVARRFDL
-330 RGVDHGV
+330 RGVDQGV
-337 TFVDDYAHLPNEII
+337 TFVDDYAHLPNEIV
-351 AMLRGARDATDKWDR
+351 AVLRGARDATDKWDR

-419 AIKNNHPGKRVEW
+419 AIQAMHPDKRVEW
-432 IAQREDLVSFL
+432 IALREDLVSFL
-443 ASTLTNGDLC
+443 ASTLINGDLC

-466 EVISLRQSNRA
+466 EVISLRQSKRA
-477 NEARKS
+477 IETRKS

>member
-1 MSGIAY
+1 MSNDTF
-7 FDLSTPRRIHVIGIG
+7 FDLSKPRRIHVVGIG

-33 CEMGHQVSGSDIHES
+33 CEMGHQVTGSDIHES
-48 EVLDRLRALGVSI
+48 EVLDRLRALGVGI
-61 IVGHDATVVQNCDVV
+61 IVGHDAKAVQDCDVV

-89 VSAAAQSIPVL
+89 VAAVDQSVPVL

-128 AMLMHILTT
+128 AMLMHILAT

-146 GGDVHGLNLGAG
+146 GGDVHGLDLGAG
-158 WRNGKHLVVEAD
+158 WMNGQHLVVEAD
-170 ESDSTHLALPLFGSI
+170 ESDSTHLALPLFGTI

-196 FATFD
+196 FATFEK
-201 NIVESFEQYVKKI
+201 IVESFEQYVKKI
-214 DGPKVMCA
+214 DGPIVMCA
-222 DDAVTAKIATK
+222 DDAVCAKIAAT
-233 IAAKQ
+233 Q
-238 ACRTYGMSIVADVR
+238 ACRTYGMGVAADVR
-252 AVNVVLAE
+252 AVNVVLAD
-260 GRSRFDVEA
+260 GGSRFGIEV
-269 RQSGSTEEHGLIGS
+269 RQSGTSAPQVLIGS
-283 VEIPLRGEHNVL
+283 VQLPLRGEHNVL

-306 LGVNFGVASHA
+306 LGVEFEVASQA
-317 LSSFRGVARRFDL
+317 LNSFRGVARRFDM
-330 RGVDHGV
+330 RGIDDGV

-351 AMLRGARDATDKWDR
+351 AVLRGARDATDKWGR

-419 AIKNNHPGKRVEW
+419 AIENNHPDKKVEW
-432 IAQREDLVSFL
+432 IAQRDDLVSFL
-443 ASTLTNGDLC
+443 ASALTSGDLC

-466 EVISLRQSNRA
+466 EVMSLRQSNRA
-477 NEARKS
+477 NDSLKH

>member
-1 MSGIAY
+1 MSNNLF
-7 FDLSTPRRIHVIGIG
+7 FDLSKPRRIHVIGIG

-33 CEMGHQVSGSDIHES
+33 SEMGHQVSGSDIHES

-61 IVGHDATVVQNCDVV
+61 IVGHDAAVVQGCDVV

-82 PATNIEL
+82 PVANIEL
-89 VSAAAQSIPVL
+89 VAAASQSVPIL

-128 AMLMHILTT
+128 AMLMHILT
-137 AGLQPSFVI
+137 AAELHPSFVI
-146 GGDVHGLNLGAG
+146 GGDVHGLDLGAG
-158 WRNGKHLVVEAD
+158 WRSGQHLVVEAD

-201 NIVESFEQYVKKI
+201 NIVESFEQFVAKI
-214 DGPKVMCA
+214 VGPKVLCA
-222 DDAVTAKIATK
+222 DDAVCAKIAST
-233 IAAKQ
+233 Q
-238 ACRTYGMSIVADVR
+238 SCRTYGLGVDADVR
-252 AVNVVLAE
+252 AVNVVFAD
-260 GRSRFDVEA
+260 GSCRFDIET
-269 RQSGSTEEHGLIGS
+269 RESGSKAQHVLVGS
-283 VEIPLRGEHNVL
+283 LSVPLRGEHNVL

-306 LGVNFGVASHA
+306 LGVDFEVAAQA
-317 LSSFRGVARRFDL
+317 LSGFRGVARRFDL

-337 TFVDDYAHLPNEII
+337 TFVDDYAHLPNEIV
-351 AMLRGARDATDKWDR
+351 AVLRGARDATDSWDR

-419 AIKNNHPGKRVEW
+419 AIKDMHPDKRVEW
-432 IAQREDLVSFL
+432 IALREDLVSFL
-443 ASTLTNGDLC
+443 ASTLINGDLC

-466 EVISLRQSNRA
+466 EVISLRQSKRA
-477 NEARKS
+477 IETRKS

>member
-1 MSGIAY
+1 MSGNTF
-7 FDLSTPRRIHVIGIG
+7 FDLSRPRRIHVVGIG

-82 PATNIEL
+82 PVANIEL
-89 VSAAAQSIPVL
+89 VAAVAQSIPVL

-146 GGDVHGLNLGAG
+146 GGDIHGLNLGAG

-222 DDAVTAKIATK
+222 DDAVTAKIAK
-233 IAAKQ
+233 SQ
-238 ACRTYGMSIVADVR
+238 ACRTYGRSINADVR

-269 RQSGSTEEHGLIGS
+269 RQSGSSSLQVLVGS
-283 VEIPLRGEHNVL
+283 VDLPLRGEHNVL

-306 LGVNFGVASHA
+306 LGVEFVVAAQA
-317 LSSFRGVARRFDL
+317 LSSFRGVARRFDM
-330 RGVDHGV
+330 RGVDQGV
-337 TFVDDYAHLPNEII
+337 TFVDDYAHLPNEIV
-351 AMLRGARDATDKWDR
+351 AVLRGARDATDTWSR

-371 QPNRFNRMSVMSGAY
+371 QPNRFNRMSVMSSAY
-386 ADAFGDADVVVI
+386 ADAFGDADVVVV

-432 IAQREDLVSFL
+432 IAQREELVSFL
-443 ASTLTNGDLC
+443 ASTLTSGDLC

-466 EVISLRQSNRA
+466 EVISLRQINRA
-477 NEARKS
+477 NEARKR

>member
-89 VSAAAQSIPVL
+89 VAAAAQSIPVL

-222 DDAVTAKIATK
+222 DDAVTAKIA
-233 IAAKQ
+233 AKQ
-238 ACRTYGMSIVADVR
+238 ACRTYGRSTNADVR
-252 AVNVVLAE
+252 AVNVVLAD

-283 VEIPLRGEHNVL
+283 VGIPLRGEHNVL

>member
-1 MSGIAY
+1 MSGSAY
-7 FDLSTPRRIHVIGIG
+7 FDLSTPRRIHVVGIG

-48 EVLDRLRALGVSI
+48 EVLDRLRALGVRI
-61 IVGHDATVVQNCDVV
+61 NVDHDAKAVLDCDVV

-89 VSAAAQSIPVL
+89 VAAAKHSVPVL

-128 AMLMHILTT
+128 AMLMHVLST

-146 GGDVHGLNLGAG
+146 GGDVHGLDLGAG
-158 WRNGKHLVVEAD
+158 WRNGQHLVVEAD

-201 NIVESFEQYVKKI
+201 NLVSSFEQYVMKI
-214 DGPKVMCA
+214 DGPKVLCA
-222 DDAVTAKIATK
+222 DDVVCAKIAE
-233 IAAKQ
+233 KQ
-238 ACRTYGMSIVADVR
+238 ICRTYGMSVNADVR
-252 AVNVVLAE
+252 AVNVVLAD
-260 GRSRFDVEA
+260 GSSRFDVEG
-269 RQSGSTEEHGLIGS
+269 RQSGSTALRVLIGS
-283 VEIPLRGEHNVL
+283 VEVPLRGTHNVL
-295 NATAALTMAME
+295 NATGAITMAME
-306 LGVNFGVASHA
+306 LGVEFEVAAQA
-317 LSSFRGVARRFDL
+317 LASFRGVARRFDL
-330 RGVDHGV
+330 RGVDDGV

-351 AMLRGARDATDKWDR
+351 AVLSGARDATDTWRR

-371 QPNRFNRMSVMSGAY
+371 QPNRFNRMSVMSGEY

-398 TDIYSS
+398 TEIYSS

-419 AIKNNHPGKRVEW
+419 AIRNSHPGKKVEW
-432 IAQREDLVSFL
+432 IAQREDLVTFL
-443 ASTLTNGDLC
+443 ASTLASGDLC

-466 EVISLRQSNRA
+466 EVISLRQNNRA
-477 NEARKS
+477 NKSQS

>member
-1 MSGIAY
+1 MSGNTF
-7 FDLSTPRRIHVIGIG
+7 FDLSRPRRIHVVGIG

-82 PATNIEL
+82 PVANIEL
-89 VSAAAQSIPVL
+89 VAAVAQSIPVL

-146 GGDVHGLNLGAG
+146 GGDMHGLNLGAG

-201 NIVESFEQYVKKI
+201 KIVESFEQYVKKI

-222 DDAVTAKIATK
+222 DDAMTAK

-238 ACRTYGMSIVADVR
+238 ACRTYGRSINADVR

-269 RQSGSTEEHGLIGS
+269 RQSGSSSLQVLVGS
-283 VEIPLRGEHNVL
+283 VDLPLRGEHNVL

-306 LGVNFGVASHA
+306 LGVEFVVAAQA
-317 LSSFRGVARRFDL
+317 LSSFRGVARRFDM
-330 RGVDHGV
+330 RGVDQGA
-337 TFVDDYAHLPNEII
+337 TFVDDYAHLPNEIV
-351 AMLRGARDATDKWDR
+351 AVLRGARDATDTWSR

-371 QPNRFNRMSVMSGAY
+371 QPNRFNRMSVMSSAY
-386 ADAFGDADVVVI
+386 ADAFGDADVVVV

-432 IAQREDLVSFL
+432 IAQREELVSFL
-443 ASTLTNGDLC
+443 ASTLTSGDLC

-466 EVISLRQSNRA
+466 EVISLRQINRA
-477 NEARKS
+477 NEARKR

>member
-1 MSGIAY
+1 MSNNTF
-7 FDLSTPRRIHVIGIG
+7 FDLSRPRRIHVVGIG

-33 CEMGHQVSGSDIHES
+33 CEMGHQVTGSDIHES
-48 EVLDRLRALGVSI
+48 DVLDRLRALGVGI
-61 IVGHDATVVQNCDVV
+61 IVGHDAKAVQDCDVV

-89 VSAAAQSIPVL
+89 VAAVDQSVPVL

-128 AMLMHILTT
+128 AMLMHILAT

-146 GGDVHGLNLGAG
+146 GGDVHGLDLGAG
-158 WRNGKHLVVEAD
+158 WRNGQHLVVEAD
-170 ESDSTHLALPLFGSI
+170 ESDSTHLALPLFGTI

-196 FATFD
+196 FATFEK
-201 NIVESFEQYVKKI
+201 IVESFEQYVKKI
-214 DGPKVMCA
+214 DGPIVMCA
-222 DDAVTAKIATK
+222 DDAVCAKIAAT
-233 IAAKQ
+233 Q
-238 ACRTYGMSIVADVR
+238 ACRTYGMGFAADVR
-252 AVNVVLAE
+252 AVNVVLAD
-260 GRSRFDVEA
+260 GGSRFGIEV
-269 RQSGSTEEHGLIGS
+269 RQSGTSAPQVLIGS
-283 VEIPLRGEHNVL
+283 VQLPLRGEHNVL

-306 LGVNFGVASHA
+306 LGVEFEVASQA
-317 LSSFRGVARRFDL
+317 LNSFRGVARRFDM
-330 RGVDHGV
+330 RGIDDGV

-351 AMLRGARDATDKWDR
+351 AVLRGARDATDKWGR

-419 AIKNNHPGKRVEW
+419 AIENNHPDKKVEW
-432 IAQREDLVSFL
+432 IAQRDDLVSFL
-443 ASTLTNGDLC
+443 ASALTSGDLC

-466 EVISLRQSNRA
+466 EVMSLRQSNRA
-477 NEARKS
+477 NDSLKH

>member
-1 MSGIAY
+1 MSNDTI
-7 FDLSTPRRIHVIGIG
+7 FDLTRPRRIHVVGIG

-48 EVLDRLRALGVSI
+48 GVLDRLRALGVSI
-61 IVGHDATVVQNCDVV
+61 IVGHDASAVQNCDVV

-82 PATNIEL
+82 PVANIEL
-89 VSAAAQSIPVL
+89 VTAAAQSVPVL
-100 SRAQMLSAICALKQ
+100 SRAQMLRAICTLKQ
-114 SVAVAGTH
+114 SVGVAGTH

-146 GGDVHGLNLGAG
+146 GGDVHGLDVGAG

-170 ESDSTHLALPLFGSI
+170 ESDSTHLSLPLFGSI

-196 FATFD
+196 FATFER
-201 NIVESFEQYVKKI
+201 IIESFTQYVKNI
-214 DGPKVMCA
+214 DGPRVICA
-222 DDAVTAKIATK
+222 DDAVCAKIAATH
-233 IAAKQ
+233 
-238 ACRTYGMSIVADVR
+238 ACRTYGMSIVSDVR
-252 AVNVVLAE
+252 AVNVVLAD
-260 GRSRFDVEA
+260 GSSRFDIEL
-269 RQSGSTEEHGLIGS
+269 RQSGSTEKHDLVGA
-283 VEIPLRGEHNVL
+283 VELPLRGEHNVL

-306 LGVNFGVASHA
+306 LGVEFGVASHA

-330 RGVDHGV
+330 RGVDEGV

-371 QPNRFNRMSVMSGAY
+371 QPNRFNRMSVMSAAY
-386 ADAFGDADVVVI
+386 ANAFNDADVVVI

-477 NEARKS
+477 NETLRH

>member
-1 MSGIAY
+1 MSIDTF
-7 FDLSTPRRIHVIGIG
+7 FDLSSPRRIHVIGIG

-48 EVLDRLRALGVSI
+48 EVLDRLHALGVSI
-61 IVGHDATVVQNCDVV
+61 NVGHDVKAVLDCDVV

-89 VSAAAQSIPVL
+89 VAATAQSVPVL

-128 AMLMHILTT
+128 AMLMHVLST

-146 GGDVHGLNLGAG
+146 GGDVHGLDLGAG
-158 WRNGKHLVVEAD
+158 WRNGQHLVVEAD

-201 NIVESFEQYVKKI
+201 NLVSSFEQYVTKI
-214 DGPKVMCA
+214 DGPKVLCA
-222 DDAVTAKIATK
+222 DDVVCAKIAE
-233 IAAKQ
+233 KQ
-238 ACRTYGMSIVADVR
+238 ICRTYGMSVNADVR
-252 AVNVVLAE
+252 AVNVILAD
-260 GRSRFDVEA
+260 GSSRFDVEG
-269 RQSGSTEEHGLIGS
+269 RQSGSTAVRVLIGS
-283 VEIPLRGEHNVL
+283 VEVPLRGTHNVL
-295 NATAALTMAME
+295 NATGAITMAME
-306 LGVNFGVASHA
+306 LGVEFEVAAQA
-317 LSSFRGVARRFDL
+317 LASFRGVARRFDL
-330 RGVDHGV
+330 RGVDDGV

-351 AMLRGARDATDKWDR
+351 AVLSGARDATDTWRR

-371 QPNRFNRMSVMSGAY
+371 QPNRFNRMSVMSGEY

-398 TDIYSS
+398 TEIYSS

-419 AIKNNHPGKRVEW
+419 AIRNSHPGKKVEW
-432 IAQREDLVSFL
+432 IAQREDLVTFL
-443 ASTLTNGDLC
+443 ASTLASGDLC

-477 NEARKS
+477 NKSQS